1 MAELIEG
8 SVYIV
13 RAYNKRGNR
22 ENFIKEAMMDFFMDT
37 SSNSSLT
44 ANKAKMLIKAFV
56 YNIINIMKNIEC
68 F

>member
-1 MAELIEG
+1 M
-8 SVYIV
+8 V

-22 ENFIKEAMMDFFMDT
+22 ENFIKETMMGFFMDT
-37 SSNSSLT
+37 SSHSSLT

>member
-1 MAELIEG
+1 M
-8 SVYIV
+8 
-13 RAYNKRGNR
+13 

-37 SSNSSLT
+37 SSHSSLT
-44 ANKAKMLIKAFV
+44 ANTVKKLIKAFV